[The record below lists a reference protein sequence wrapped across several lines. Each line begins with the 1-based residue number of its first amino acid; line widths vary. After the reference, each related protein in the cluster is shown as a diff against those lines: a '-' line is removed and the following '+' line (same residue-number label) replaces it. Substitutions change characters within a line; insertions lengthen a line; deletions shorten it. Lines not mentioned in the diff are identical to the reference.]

1 MYHEPRAMSAWRQR
15 WWAVAVGIN
24 VAIRMEMQQLLAAAV
39 SAAVSAAAA
48 CRREVVVVMMGAV
61 GAGVAA
67 STRRCRRRANAVEH
81 SSAGEKHVRGA
92 PLVLMV

>member
-1 MYHEPRAMSAWRQR
+1 MSAWRQR

-24 VAIRMEMQQLLAAAV
+24 VAIRMEMQQLLA
-39 SAAVSAAAA
+39 AAVSAAAA

>member
-24 VAIRMEMQQLLAAAV
+24 VAIRMEMQQLLA
-39 SAAVSAAAA
+39 AAVSAAAA